1 MAKEIK
7 TQVLIKAGPG
17 RVWDILTNFAA
28 YPGWN
33 PFITSVEGN
42 VAVGNTIRVRLCQP
56 GGTPMTMRPKVL
68 VFAKNKEFRWIG
80 RLGFRGLFD
89 GEHSFEI
96 IDNGNGSV
104 MFIQRET
111 FRGILVPLFA
121 KMLDHKTIK
130 GFEQM
135 NEALKIRAEQSF

>member
-7 TQVLIKAGPG
+7 TQLLIKADSA

-33 PFITSVEGN
+33 PFITSVEGE

-56 GGTPMTMRPKVL
+56 GGTAMTMKPKVL
-68 VFAKNKEFRWIG
+68 AMAKNREFRWIG
-80 RLGFRGLFD
+80 RLGFPGLFD

-96 IDNGNGSV
+96 TDHGNGSII
-104 MFIQRET
+104 FTQRET
-111 FRGILVPLFA
+111 FSGILVPLFA

-135 NEALKIRAEQSF
+135 NEALRARAEQRS

>member
-7 TQVLIKAGPG
+7 TQVIIKAEPA
-17 RVWDILTNFAA
+17 RVWDILTDFAA

-33 PFITSVEGN
+33 PFITSLEGN
-42 VAVGNTIRVRLCQP
+42 VSVGNTIRVKLCQP
-56 GGTPMTMRPKVL
+56 GGMAMTMKPKVL
-68 VFAKNKEFRWIG
+68 VVAKNKAFRWIG
-80 RLGFRGLFD
+80 RLGFPGLFD

-96 IDNGNGSV
+96 LDHGNGSLT
-104 MFIQRET
+104 FIQRET
-111 FRGILVPLFA
+111 FRGILVPLFS

-135 NEALKIRAEQSF
+135 NEALRIRAEQPV